1 MNGANQQTKK
11 TKWQWVWIA
20 AAFAA
25 LIAITLLPHTKG
37 LPVAGQRALA
47 ILAFAL
53 ILWVTEAVSYQVS
66 AAMIVGLIALLIGL
80 APSIQDPAQMTGT
93 GNALAMALSGFSS
106 SAVALVAAALFL
118 AAAMQVTNLHK
129 RLALWI
135 LSRVGTKTSNLVFG
149 AILVS
154 IVLAFFVPS
163 ATARAGAVVPI
174 LLGMV
179 AAFGLP
185 NNSKLGA
192 LLVRLL
198 PYRQFPFGTSA
209 SRRRPPKIWS
219 HSGLFKKNLKQTL
232 HGVPG
237 FYMPLRGQSSCPS
250 FCFS

>member
-20 AAFAA
+20 TAFAA

-192 LLVRLL
+192 LLVI
-198 PYRQFPFGTSA
+198 TSVQA
-209 SRRRPPKIWS
+209 VSIWNI
-219 HSGLFKKNLKQTL
+219 GIKTAAAQNMVAL
-232 HGVPG
+232 G
-237 FYMPLRGQSSCPS
+237 FIQKE
-250 FCFS
+250 FETDIT